1 MDALEHQARVFS
13 RMGSERLLML
23 LALSVQMADPANC
36 AMAGLV
42 TIRQQ
47 QKAARD
53 ALVASGLEV
62 LNADLNDRPPLPRA
76 IAGPEQ
82 LLAAELAYAAT
93 VEPPAKRIILSV
105 LRRRPVSGERR
116 TMI

>member
-1 MDALEHQARVFS
+1 MGALEHQARVFS
-13 RMGSERLLML
+13 RMSSERLLML
-23 LALSVQMADPANC
+23 LALSVQAADPADC

-53 ALVASGLEV
+53 ALMASGLEM
-62 LNADLNDRPPLPRA
+62 LNADLSDRPPLPRA
-76 IAGPEQ
+76 TASPER

-93 VEPPAKRIILSV
+93 VDPPAKRIILSV
-105 LRRRPVSGERR
+105 LRRRPISGERR
-116 TMI
+116 TMK